1 MHPQV
6 TCFVHASSFNFSP
19 IQRSFNFPNFKGIN
33 CTLKRCNKISH
44 CALLRT
50 KDHHTS
56 LPSPWIE
63 KQYCVLECACT
74 DSPDYVIFM
83 HSMVW
88 CTVQNWGIT
97 LRQLINNYLLYFKAL
112 HVICYWEW
120 VKLSWFQIGLSKLQC
135 PHSLYI

>member
-6 TCFVHASSFNFSP
+6 TCFVQASSFNFSP

-33 CTLKRCNKISH
+33 CTPKRCNKISH

-63 KQYCVLECACT
+63 KQYCVLECTCT

-83 HSMVW
+83 HSMG

-97 LRQLINNYLLYFKAL
+97 LRQLINNYLCTSKLYMLF
-112 HVICYWEW
+112 VIESA
-120 VKLSWFQIGLSKLQC
+120 KLPWFQIGLSKLQC